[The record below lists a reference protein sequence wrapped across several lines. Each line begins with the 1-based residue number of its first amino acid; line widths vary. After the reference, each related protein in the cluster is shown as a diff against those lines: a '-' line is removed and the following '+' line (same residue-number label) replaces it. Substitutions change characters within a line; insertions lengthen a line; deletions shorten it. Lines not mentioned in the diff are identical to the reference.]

1 MRRERGDVLGPLL
14 PGDPGRI
21 GPFVLHGRL
30 GAGGMGV
37 VYQGFGPDGAVVAIK
52 VPKPELAHD
61 REFRARFRH
70 EVAAARRVHGEFVAE
85 VVDADVDASRPWM
98 ASAFVSGEPLQ
109 DVVARRGPLT
119 GNALDEF
126 TSGLAQAIAAVHRA
140 GVVHRDLKPANILLT
155 LDGPKIIDFGLAYTA
170 DSTRIT
176 APGVVIGTIAWM
188 APEQFGVGDAGAPI
202 DIFAWGTCVA
212 FAATGR
218 IPFNGDSVPKVMVRI
233 VRGTPDLDG
242 LPGKYR
248 RMLAVS
254 LSKDPE
260 LRPTAEDLVTAFAR
274 PDPPR
279 RPRPVTPSGHARID
293 AIPSDSEPTER
304 ADSWL
309 TYLTRTDLPDTVAV
323 SHPTVANSDR
333 DTDPTVVQPD
343 SQPKASDPDATQPA
357 PDPTVIAPD
366 PTVIA
371 PGPTVVAPG
380 PTVIAPDPTVI
391 APGPTVVAPGPTVAA
406 PGPTVVVPGPTI
418 VARPD
423 RAALDDDDPSQP
435 VSSQR
440 LRPTHA
446 PDRVGAA
453 SRRRARR
460 SRVPTYLPLAWMSL
474 IPPLG
479 LLFGP
484 AALIQATRARVYA
497 RRAYAEPPRR
507 TRLAT
512 AVGVAGLLV
521 GMLSVLVALQLLG
534 GR

>member
-1 MRRERGDVLGPLL
+1 MLGPLL

-37 VYQGFGPDGAVVAIK
+37 VYQGFGPDGTVVAIK

-70 EVAAARRVHGEFVAE
+70 EVAAARRVHGDFVAE
-85 VVDADVDASRPWM
+85 VVNADVDAPRPWM
-98 ASAFVSGEPLQ
+98 ASAFVGGEPLQ

-119 GNALDEF
+119 GSALDEF
-126 TSGLAQAIAAVHRA
+126 TSGLAQAIASVHRA
-140 GVVHRDLKPANILLT
+140 GVVHRDLKPGNILLT
-155 LDGPKIIDFGLAYTA
+155 LDGPKIIDFGLAFTP

-188 APEQFGVGDAGAPI
+188 APEQFGAGDAGPPV

-218 IPFNGDSVPKVMVRI
+218 IPFNGENVSSVMVRI

-242 LPGKYR
+242 LSGKYQ

-274 PDPPR
+274 PTPPR
-279 RPRPVTPSGHARID
+279 RPMPATPPDHVLID
-293 AIPSDSEPTER
+293 SSPRDSDPTEL
-304 ADSWL
+304 ADPWL
-309 TYLTRTDLPDTVAV
+309 TYLAPSDLPDTVPVPRPHTTLLNPA
-323 SHPTVANSDR
+323 R
-333 DTDPTVVQPD
+333 RTDPTVVHTDPTVVH
-343 SQPKASDPDATQPA
+343 SDPQPPA
-357 PDPTVIAPD
+357 PDPAATVPA
-366 PTVIA
+366 
-371 PGPTVVAPG
+371 TVV
-380 PTVIAPDPTVI
+380 T
-391 APGPTVVAPGPTVAA
+391 
-406 PGPTVVVPGPTI
+406 
-418 VARPD
+418 
-423 RAALDDDDPSQP
+423 DDDPSQP
-435 VSSQR
+435 IPSQR
-440 LRPTHA
+440 LRPSHA
-446 PDRVGAA
+446 TDRSGAA
-453 SRRRARR
+453 SRQRARR
-460 SRVPTYLPLAWMSL
+460 SRVPTYLPLAWISL

-497 RRAYAEPPRR
+497 RRAYAEPPQRA
-507 TRLAT
+507 RLAT
-512 AVGVAGLLV
+512 LVGVAGLLV
-521 GMLSVLVALQLLG
+521 GVLSVLVALRLLTG
-534 GR
+534 H